1 MLIRLIDSG
10 GGGNGGLKR
19 ENTIGSVDR
28 ACRSHPG
35 RDDGAWILTL
45 GNDAEEGPG
54 MGDIGW
60 TGLDEREVVENMI
73 ERGAKVRCLNI

>member
-35 RDDGAWILTL
+35 RDDGA
-45 GNDAEEGPG
+45 
-54 MGDIGW
+54 
-60 TGLDEREVVENMI
+60 
-73 ERGAKVRCLNI
+73 